1 MTKEL
6 FDKFEDFS
14 SGKRCPKC
22 DNTKLYTHIDR
33 YCDPPRE
40 YWSYRCAS
48 CNYRYSPTKLD
59 ESLDI
64 LFLFSRGRSIHLTVN
79 NLLYSYNKVY
89 RQFMIFRREIKEY
102 ADENNIP
109 TQPSI
114 LEANYSLD
122 YEELTKFHSFVKL
135 YRLKPRRFRIENL
148 SLYQRYAEFRYHY
161 RNQDI
166 KELIFDIHL
175 NALRKK

>member
-6 FDKFEDFS
+6 FDKFKDFS
-14 SGKRCPKC
+14 SGERCPKC

-48 CNYRYSPTKLD
+48 CNYRYSPDKLD
-59 ESLDI
+59 ESLEI
-64 LFLFSRGRSIHLTVN
+64 LFLFSRGRSAHLTAKY
-79 NLLYSYNKVY
+79 LPFSYNKIH
-89 RQFMIFRREIKEY
+89 RQYLTFLREIKEY

-109 TQPSI
+109 AQPSI

-122 YEELTKFHSFVKL
+122 YEELTKFHAFVKL
-135 YRLKPRRFRIENL
+135 CHLKPRRFRKENL
-148 SLYQRYAEFRYHY
+148 SLYQRYAEFRYYY
-161 RNQDI
+161 RKQDI

-175 NALRKK
+175 NALKKK